1 MRPVIPLSLV
11 LTAAT
16 AGGVLIHKTQ
26 AAQQQP
32 LFTEAERK
40 TLVSY
45 WNAPSR
51 YTVEVAPAAP
61 GKPGP
66 WAVRLT
72 PEGSAWFLAYQ
83 RSITGGKKI
92 PPSQTAKGGV
102 SEWESWIDAKIAWDK
117 FQAQKLADTANG
129 ANVTTVAST
138 GPTTPVRPQP
148 TPPPYPGLAPAG
160 LITAAGNP
168 PAAFHAPTV
177 PMQYTVR
184 FDENDEPYI
193 YRDNVRF
200 DKDRFAYY
208 RFAKGVV
215 SYGKRVKDI
224 PEAELAI
231 LFKEAGFSPSERK
244 CFAQVSALEGGF
256 ETTQTYDTGYVSV
269 GFIQFVTMAD
279 GGGDQDICKALAL
292 EKKENPAAFQ
302 QDFRQ
307 FGLDIQTDRTLTVVD
322 PATGAELLG
331 KDAVNKIIEDKRLTA
346 IWQRAGRR
354 SAAFRVAQI
363 KQARASYW
371 PASDPLTVTLADGTK
386 LTGTVGDVVQ
396 SEAGLATLLD
406 RKINTGNIR
415 PFVDVVAKVMAD
427 NKLKT
432 LAEAAKYEKLIVAEL
447 TYRRSFLEEPSLG
460 QPPAPPAPKPIQT
473 ARASRFPLFGW
484 LKDLLHL

>member
-16 AGGVLIHKTQ
+16 VGGMMVHKTQ
-26 AAQQQP
+26 AAQPQP
-32 LFTEAERK
+32 LFTEAER
-40 TLVSY
+40 TSLVSY
-45 WNAPSR
+45 WNAPGR
-51 YTVEVAPAAP
+51 YTVEVAAP
-61 GKPGP
+61 TAGKPGP

-72 PEGSAWFLAYQ
+72 PEGSTWFLTYQ
-83 RSITGGKKI
+83 RSVTGGKKI

-102 SEWESWIDAKIAWDK
+102 AEWETWIDQKVTWDK
-117 FQAQKLADTANG
+117 FQAQKLADSANG
-129 ANVTTVAST
+129 ANLGAVAST
-138 GPTTPVRPQP
+138 GSSPLPPQP
-148 TPPPYPGLAPAG
+148 TPPPYPGPAPAS
-160 LITAAGNP
+160 LIAAVGNP
-168 PAAFHAPTV
+168 PAAFQTAV
-177 PMQYTVR
+177 APMQYTVR
-184 FDENDEPYI
+184 FDDNDEPYL

-208 RFAKGVV
+208 RFARGVV

-224 PEAELAI
+224 PEAELAV
-231 LFKEAGFSPSERK
+231 LFQEAEFTPTERK

-279 GGGDQDICKALAL
+279 GSGDQDICKALAL

-307 FGLDIQTDRTLTVVD
+307 FGLDIQPDRTLTVID
-322 PATGAELLG
+322 PATGAELSG
-331 KDAVNKIIEDKRLTA
+331 KDAVSKIIEDKRLTA

-363 KQARASYW
+363 KQAKASYW
-371 PASDPLTVTLADGTK
+371 PASDPITVTLADGSK
-386 LTGTVGDVVQ
+386 LTGQVGEVIK

-415 PFVDVVAKVMAD
+415 PFADVVAKVINE

-432 LAEAAKYEKLIVAEL
+432 LAEAASYEKPIVTEL
-447 TYRRSFLEEPSLG
+447 TYRRSFLEEPTLG
-460 QPPAPPAPKPIQT
+460 QPPAPPTPKPTQT
-473 ARASRFPLFGW
+473 ARAPRFNFLGW
-484 LKDLLHL
+484 LKDIFR